1 MNSKNKPL
9 SPEKKNKIQIKTKTM
24 SNYDVQNSTE
34 WILFRRKYSLDKKDK
49 IFICKGYGSFKKAL
63 VERGWT
69 ENPDYNSH
77 VFHLK
82 FTVKK
87 EHIFRPSRARG
98 K

>member
-1 MNSKNKPL
+1 
-9 SPEKKNKIQIKTKTM
+9 M

-34 WILFRRKYSLDKKDK
+34 WILFRRKYALDKKDK

-63 VERGWT
+63 LERGWT

-87 EHIFRPSRARG
+87 EHIFRPIRARA